1 MVHVYQWYVCTN
13 GTCVP
18 MVQEYQ
24 WYGGIN
30 EKNIFSFLPFS
41 LPPSLSLS
49 LFLSPDALSHHHF
62 IHLLHTTVISLQ
74 YYITFI
80 TLYFIDYL

>member
-13 GTCVP
+13 DTCVP

-49 LFLSPDALSHHHF
+49 LSCFTLSSPHH
-62 IHLLHTTVISLQ
+62 TPVT
-74 YYITFI
+74 YYS
-80 TLYFIDYL
+80 D